1 MEAWPA
7 ISPQRLHFPIDCCL
21 LMAEQYYNAS

>member
-7 ISPQRLHFPIDCCL
+7 ISPQRLHFPIDSRL
-21 LMAEQYYNAS
+21 LMAENYYNAS